1 MREIQIRLP
10 GGTGLIVNALGHD
23 VQRMSS
29 DVGIAIAIEVP
40 SEEPE
45 TIAMVAHEL
54 EQAAAE
60 LRGDAGGNRP
70 KGW

>member
-23 VQRMSS
+23 VQRMNS
-29 DVGIAIAIEVP
+29 DIGIAIAIEVP
-40 SEEPE
+40 SDEPE
-45 TIAMVAHEL
+45 TLALVAGEL

-60 LRGDAGGNRP
+60 LRGGAGGNRP